1 MKRTG
6 IVVLIVIV
14 VLIFLGF
21 QWGISTGN
29 KMVTMDEGVSAS
41 WSQVENVYQ
50 RRYDLIPN
58 LVSTVK
64 GYADFEKSTLTA
76 VIEALQKQHR

>member
-6 IVVLIVIV
+6 LIVLITIVVLIVW
-14 VLIFLGF
+14 GF
-21 QWGISTGN
+21 SWGISTGN

-50 RRYDLIPN
+50 RRSDLIPN
-58 LVSTVK
+58 LVNTVN
-64 GYADFEKSTLTA
+64 G
-76 VIEALQKQHR
+76 